1 MHALTGVWIANIESS
16 RRDPNHQF
24 SRATMRFEVVGELVT
39 LTYGGINASGRHEQG
54 GQTLHADGHPHA
66 VPEASGVVTISTLD
80 ERELKTVGLA
90 NGTEVGRARYEV
102 SEDGRTM
109 TATVA
114 GIDANG
120 RTFDQ
125 VIVFGREALAP

>member
-1 MHALTGVWIANIESS
+1 MHALTGMWIANVEES

-24 SRATMRFEVVGELVT
+24 SHATMRFEVVGDLVT
-39 LTYGGINASGRHEQG
+39 LTYGGINASGRHEQERR
-54 GQTLHADGHPHA
+54 TIDADGHSHA
-66 VPEASGVVTISTLD
+66 VPEASGIVTISTLD
-80 ERELKTVGLA
+80 ARELETVGLA

-109 TATVA
+109 TATVS

-120 RTFDQ
+120 KTFDQ
-125 VIVFGREALAP
+125 VIVFDRELAAP